1 MRDAAFFALS
11 DRLRQELRG
20 DEVLLCNLEGEDSD
34 FVRLNGNRV
43 RQAGGVSAWGLS
55 LDLIQGQRQAQASCD
70 LSGDLGEDLV
80 RARTLIER
88 LRERLPHVPE
98 DPYLNY
104 STEPGESH
112 RILGGGGTAGG
123 LALGPGAGEEVSRE
137 IGQQRDSTSQDWDN
151 ARGEWDSPR
160 QDRENASHEWD
171 SADAIADI
179 IQAAAGLD
187 LVGIWASGELSAGFA
202 SSLGHRHWHA
212 SRSFNLDFSCY
223 LAGDKAV
230 KANLSGQVWNR
241 AALAAKL
248 AGVRRALEILAR
260 PAKVIP
266 PGRYRAWLAPAA
278 VAELLELLSWGGF
291 GLKDHRTAQTP
302 LLRLVREERRFDPRV
317 TLREEHRR
325 GLVPGFTAEGFL
337 KPAAVTLIAGGRY
350 RDCLVDSRSAK
361 EYGQAVNAAGE
372 GPESLALDP
381 GDIPTAEMPDRLD
394 EGLAIGNLWYL
405 NYADRNDCR
414 VTGMTRFATFWVE
427 NGAPV
432 APVEV
437 MRFDDSLYHLL
448 GDRLEGLTRE
458 RELIVS
464 PDTYEGRSRASA
476 LLPGLLVSAIDLAL

>member
-1 MRDAAFFALS
+1 MTMKDAAFFELS
-11 DRLRQELRG
+11 DRLGQELRR

-88 LRERLPHVPE
+88 LRERLPHVPA

-112 RILGGGGTAGG
+112 RLLGGGGTAGG
-123 LALGPGAGEEVSRE
+123 LAVGTG
-137 IGQQRDSTSQDWDN
+137 DSQ
-151 ARGEWDSPR
+151 
-160 QDRENASHEWD
+160 EWD
-171 SADAIADI
+171 SADAVADI

-187 LVGIWASGELSAGFA
+187 LVGIWASGELSTGFA

-230 KANLSGQVWNR
+230 KANLSGQVWNV
-241 AALAAKL
+241 AALAANL
-248 AGVRRALEILAR
+248 AGVRRDLEILAR
-260 PAKVIP
+260 PPKVIP

-302 LLRLVREERRFDPRV
+302 LLRLVREERSFDPRV

-337 KPAAVTLIAGGRY
+337 KPAEVTLIAGGRY

-361 EYGQAVNAAGE
+361 EFGQAVNAAGE

-394 EGLAIGNLWYL
+394 RGLAIGNLWYL

-427 NGAPV
+427 NGIPV

-448 GDRLEGLTRE
+448 GDRLEGLSRE

-464 PDTYEGRSRASA
+464 PETYEGRSRASA
-476 LLPGLLVSAIDLAL
+476 LLPGLLVSGIDLAL